1 MPYAELFGW
10 WIATISWSIAF
21 PIVVSV
27 YLYRR
32 KKRGGAAPGRRIWRR
47 MLGDFAFVWFLLSLL
62 VFYIIAVGQGSAL
75 LFAVGNVV
83 VEALLLLYV
92 LKAGGREEEERL
104 ARTAAS

>member
-1 MPYAELFGW
+1 MPYAGLFGW

-32 KKRGGAAPGRRIWRR
+32 RPRKQPVRAGRK
-47 MLGDFAFVWFLLSLL
+47 LGRVRDFTFVWFLLGLL
-62 VFYIIAVGQGSAL
+62 GFYVVSVGQGSAL

-83 VEALLLLYV
+83 VEGLLILYV
-92 LKAGGREEEERL
+92 FRSGNEPEVAVG
-104 ARTAAS
+104 